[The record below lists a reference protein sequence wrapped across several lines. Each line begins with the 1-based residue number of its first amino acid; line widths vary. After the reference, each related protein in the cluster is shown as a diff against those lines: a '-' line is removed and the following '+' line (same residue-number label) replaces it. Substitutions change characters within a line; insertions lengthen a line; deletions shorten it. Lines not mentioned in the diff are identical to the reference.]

1 MYQSNVTDAKSFL
14 KEVLGGKRKFQKM
27 MSNQLAGLPTF
38 DQILNMSDPNSK
50 VISHYDVKQQGKN
63 GTNIVPEQ
71 QRSVIPGALFGIEN
85 MGPGGGHKQARDAGI
100 IQLNN
105 GSILNTLLY
114 CKCRG
119 KFQSDFMVGCENDE
133 DNCVNGGWLHPEC
146 TADLQN
152 MTREEIE

>member
-1 MYQSNVTDAKSFL
+1 M
-14 KEVLGGKRKFQKM
+14 
-27 MSNQLAGLPTF
+27 
-38 DQILNMSDPNSK
+38 
-50 VISHYDVKQQGKN
+50 
-63 GTNIVPEQ
+63 
-71 QRSVIPGALFGIEN
+71 IPGALFGIEN

-146 TADLQN
+146 TTDLRN
-152 MTREEIE
+152 MTREEIEQHVEVYYCEDCRQMPGCPQNA